1 MNQKTAIGEM
11 LGTAGEKVQYDE
23 HVKRVLGNKDI
34 LAWLLKET
42 VEEYSDS
49 TIHEIIG
56 CIEPDI
62 QLGDV
67 PLRPNDR
74 DSPYETERNIPC
86 ITGDCTEDKVPG
98 EGTVFFDIRFHAFAM
113 EKGNRIKLLVNVEA
127 QKEFY
132 QSYEFVT
139 RGIFYG
145 ARMISAQLG
154 REFEDSHYEN
164 MKKVYSIWICMNAP
178 KKIGNAMAIYSIEKK
193 NIVGDIPSAEKDYD
207 KLSVVVICLNEK
219 AEGNQIGIHRLLS
232 VLLSPKMKS
241 EEKKRIL
248 SEEFHIEMEKELG
261 KELEKMCNLSEAIEE
276 GGIQKGIQK
285 GMDKE
290 RITVVENLMRNLNIS
305 LDKALEAAG
314 ITKKAYE
321 KSLKNLKM
329 IQ

>member
-1 MNQKTAIGEM
+1 MNEM
-11 LGTAGEKVQYDE
+11 
-23 HVKRVLGNKDI
+23 
-34 LAWLLKET
+34 
-42 VEEYSDS
+42 
-49 TIHEIIG
+49 
-56 CIEPDI
+56 
-62 QLGDV
+62 
-67 PLRPNDR
+67 
-74 DSPYETERNIPC
+74 
-86 ITGDCTEDKVPG
+86 
-98 EGTVFFDIRFHAFAM
+98 
-113 EKGNRIKLLVNVEA
+113 
-127 QKEFY
+127 
-132 QSYEFVT
+132 
-139 RGIFYG
+139 
-145 ARMISAQLG
+145 
-154 REFEDSHYEN
+154 
-164 MKKVYSIWICMNAP
+164 
-178 KKIGNAMAIYSIEKK
+178 
-193 NIVGDIPSAEKDYD
+193 
-207 KLSVVVICLNEK
+207 